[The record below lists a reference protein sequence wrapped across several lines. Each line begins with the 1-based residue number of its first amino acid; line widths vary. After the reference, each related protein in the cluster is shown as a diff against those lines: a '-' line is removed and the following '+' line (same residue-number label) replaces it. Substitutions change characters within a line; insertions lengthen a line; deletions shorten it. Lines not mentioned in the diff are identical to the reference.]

1 MIIKKAEYLIS
12 EVDYAKIPRLNLKEY
27 VFIGRSNV
35 GKSSLINAITNRKK
49 LAYTSSKPGKTTT
62 LNFYNIN
69 DAYLFVDVPG
79 YGYARHNMEE
89 RLSYGNMIENYLQH
103 SQNVQCC
110 FLVVDSRHSPTSD
123 DVLMYN
129 YLQHLGKKIVIIATK
144 SDKLSKNDIQK
155 SIMHIQNAFQ
165 NIEKDNIYTV
175 SSFTKKGINEVQ
187 DKIESFEKK
196 SRL

>member
-79 YGYARHNMEE
+79 YGYARHNIEE
-89 RLSYGNMIENYLQH
+89 RLSYGHMIENYLQL

-110 FLVVDSRHSPTSD
+110 FLVIDSRHFPTSD

-165 NIEKDNIYTV
+165 NIEKDNIYAV

-196 SRL
+196 

>member
-12 EVDYAKIPRLNLKEY
+12 EVDYAKIPHLNLKEY

-79 YGYARHNMEE
+79 YGYARHNVEE
-89 RLSYGNMIENYLQH
+89 RLSYGMMIENYLQL

-110 FLVVDSRHSPTSD
+110 FLVIDSRHTPTSD

-129 YLQHLGKKIVIIATK
+129 YLQHLGKKIVVIATK

-165 NIEKDNIYTV
+165 NIEKDNIYVV

-187 DKIESFEKK
+187 DKIESF
-196 SRL
+196 